1 MKILLLGAQGNLGTA
16 FLEKANEYPDHIF
29 IGWDKND
36 IDVTDRALIMKKV
49 ADLEPDVIINTVAF
63 NDVDGSENNLQAG
76 KSAEELNCNLVKNL
90 ADLALEHNCLL
101 IHYSSDYVFAGDQ
114 MEGYD
119 EEAEV
124 NPLNTYGISKAKGE
138 KEIISLSGRG
148 LRWYLIRTA
157 RLFGKKG
164 QGANAKPSFFELMLE
179 LSRTKDKLT
188 IVSNESGSFTYTMDL
203 VEATMNLL
211 HSGDSFGIYH
221 LVNDGVASW
230 YEAADYFFKKCGSV
244 IAIEAIEGES
254 FSRPAR
260 RPKNSRLL
268 NTKRPLLRSWQAA
281 IDEYITRL

>member
-16 FLEKANEYPDHIF
+16 FLEKAKHYPDHIF

-49 ADLEPDVIINTVAF
+49 ADIQPDVIINTVAF
-63 NDVDGSENNLQAG
+63 NDVDGAEDDLRG
-76 KSAEELNCNLVKNL
+76 GTSAEELNCNLVKNL
-90 ADLALEHNCLL
+90 ADLALEHNCIL

-114 MEGYD
+114 VEGYT

-124 NPLNTYGISKAKGE
+124 NPLNKYGLTKSKGE
-138 KEIISLSGRG
+138 KELISLSGRG
-148 LRWYLIRTA
+148 LGWYIIRTA
-157 RLFGKKG
+157 RLFGKRG
-164 QGANAKPSFFELMLE
+164 QGVNAKPSFFELMLE

-188 IVSNESGSFTYTMDL
+188 IVSDERGSFTYTADL

-211 HSGDSFGIYH
+211 LSGDGFGVYH
-221 LVNDGVASW
+221 LVNEGVASW
-230 YEAADYFFKKCGSV
+230 YEAADYFFKKRGSV
-244 IAIEAIEGES
+244 VAIEAIEGER

-281 IDEYITRL
+281 IDEYISTL

>member
-1 MKILLLGAQGNLGTA
+1 
-16 FLEKANEYPDHIF
+16 
-29 IGWDKND
+29 
-36 IDVTDRALIMKKV
+36 
-49 ADLEPDVIINTVAF
+49 
-63 NDVDGSENNLQAG
+63 
-76 KSAEELNCNLVKNL
+76 
-90 ADLALEHNCLL
+90 
-101 IHYSSDYVFAGDQ
+101 
-114 MEGYD
+114 
-119 EEAEV
+119 
-124 NPLNTYGISKAKGE
+124 
-138 KEIISLSGRG
+138 
-148 LRWYLIRTA
+148 
-157 RLFGKKG
+157 
-164 QGANAKPSFFELMLE
+164 
-179 LSRTKDKLT
+179 
-188 IVSNESGSFTYTMDL
+188 MDL